1 MAGKKAAPKRGK
13 ARTAAPVATA
23 AKVTEAPAPAAAEPA
38 TEAPEAP
45 VAEATTVTQEIPAA
59 AEAPAVTNET
69 NEGNEEMSKDNSKLV
84 DDRVQAIFGDVN
96 ERAKAAFEKNARLV
110 EELTE
115 LTRGNVEALVSSSK
129 AAARGV
135 EALGQEAAEYGRKS
149 FEEASAAF
157 RSFAEVKSPTDLF
170 RLQSEFAKTQF
181 DSMVAESSKVS
192 ETVLKLAGEVF
203 EPLSSRYSVAAERVK
218 SALAA

>member
-1 MAGKKAAPKRGK
+1 MADKKAAPKRGK
-13 ARTAAPVATA
+13 A
-23 AKVTEAPAPAAAEPA
+23 KAPAAAAVAQAAPA
-38 TEAPEAP
+38 TR
-45 VAEATTVTQEIPAA
+45 EID
-59 AEAPAVTNET
+59 
-69 NEGNEEMSKDNSKLV
+69 EGNIEMTKETIQAV
-84 DDRVQAIFGDVN
+84 EDRVQAIFGDVN

-115 LTRGNVEALVSSSK
+115 LTRGNVEALVTSSK

-170 RLQSEFAKTQF
+170 RLQSEFAKSQF
-181 DSMVAESSKVS
+181 DSIVAESSKVS
-192 ETVLKLAGEVF
+192 EAVLKLAGEVF

-218 SALAA
+218 SAIAA